1 MPSTKMHVRIAH
13 ASVDKS
19 RGFEALL
26 RRAVQCSISLTA
38 PRRRRGGL
46 AGWWAGGLV
55 GWWAGR
61 RRAGGS
67 VGLRA
72 DRLHGGPRL
81 RVPTSKAS
89 PLVKSEHTFAV
100 RHERRAWPGRSRVS
114 SPAPEFAILVRK
126 RAGCSVAEVPQEKKE
141 LDSVQT
147 KMENPCVNS
156 GSQVVN
162 GIDN

>member
-1 MPSTKMHVRIAH
+1 MDAQHQNARAYRTRVCGQEQGFRGPPAKSCAVLNLSHRAKT
-13 ASVDKS
+13 AS
-19 RGFEALL
+19 G
-26 RRAVQCSISLTA
+26 RAG
-38 PRRRRGGL
+38 R
-46 AGWWAGGLV
+46 LV

-81 RVPTSKAS
+81 RVPTSIAS
-89 PLVKSEHTFAV
+89 SLVKSEHTFAV

-114 SPAPEFAILVRK
+114 SPAPEFAILIRK
-126 RAGCSVAEVPQEKKE
+126 RAGCSVAEVPQKKKE